1 MERKDLNRN
10 WEYFWLVKRHSVLL
24 TCVTLLAVCCSENRN
39 LPGIRRG
46 GGGYQGKPT
55 RPTQASLQLLG
66 TCWDPRAK
74 FHFFDYDLNRNWG
87 GMDTISLTTPGHVQ
101 LWNVTSDKKKW
112 IRNILRTNIIHPMF
126 AKAKSKKVSQQN
138 TTASFLS
145 SCNYHPVVQI
155 AWTAAI
161 KGTPD

>member
-1 MERKDLNRN
+1 MYC
-10 WEYFWLVKRHSVLL
+10 WHVWHYWQ
-24 TCVTLLAVCCSENRN
+24 CVVAKIEICRVSGE
-39 LPGIRRG
+39 G

-145 SCNYHPVVQI
+145 SCNYHPGSGADCLDCSNKRHTWLV
-155 AWTAAI
+155 
-161 KGTPD
+161 D